1 MIDLL
6 LPFLQSPHRQRT
18 GELGEQGRDGG
29 GEHHLRGE
37 ILGGQRGGCGIVP
50 HTGIDG
56 HRQFYRIGEAEEG
69 GEQKAQAQTDEP
81 HGQRYAEQQYQ
92 LAVQLVEEGS
102 AAGDV
107 GADDDQQSQLGKG
120 TQPLLGFGADALA
133 QQAAEHHGQSC
144 RDYDHDEEIPDH
156 AKGVQL
162 HHGAAQQPQRQ
173 RQDHRGEHGIQQ
185 DNGQA

>member
-1 MIDLL
+1 M
-6 LPFLQSPHRQRT
+6 
-18 GELGEQGRDGG
+18 
-29 GEHHLRGE
+29 
-37 ILGGQRGGCGIVP
+37 
-50 HTGIDG
+50 
-56 HRQFYRIGEAEEG
+56 
-69 GEQKAQAQTDEP
+69 
-81 HGQRYAEQQYQ
+81 
-92 LAVQLVEEGS
+92 EEGS

-144 RDYDHDEEIPDH
+144 RDYDHDEEI
-156 AKGVQL
+156 QL